1 MKMTDRTRI
10 LQSPIDAVQ
19 LKSYLEQGQ
28 GINEFAE
35 IFDTPSGWAPA
46 QPPEPTRPDSPRPAW
61 RGSYRADNP
70 AHTEPLEDSD
80 TRWDSLTLV
89 P

>member
-35 IFDTPSGWAPA
+35 IFD
-46 QPPEPTRPDSPRPAW
+46 
-61 RGSYRADNP
+61 
-70 AHTEPLEDSD
+70 
-80 TRWDSLTLV
+80 
-89 P
+89 